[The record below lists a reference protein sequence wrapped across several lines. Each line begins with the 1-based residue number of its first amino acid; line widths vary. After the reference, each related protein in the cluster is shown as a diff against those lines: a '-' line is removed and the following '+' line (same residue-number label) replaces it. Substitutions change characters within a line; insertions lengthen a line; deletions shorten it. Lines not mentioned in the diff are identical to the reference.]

1 MCVDIKTNGHVIDYF
16 CCFTFCFSSHSLSL
30 PNPFCLWIN
39 TRLFFTP
46 YSICKWHQTKSAFMK
61 RGKSLPLFSSLV
73 YHLPTFASLP
83 RFRCSE
89 QSVNI
94 KAKGGRVCGRV
105 KNWYSKSETFF
116 YLRPHAGQQ
125 VKKKPAS
132 LFLAYHSFFPFLHKN
147 VFFTSEGLTIGN
159 K

>member
-1 MCVDIKTNGHVIDYF
+1 
-16 CCFTFCFSSHSLSL
+16 
-30 PNPFCLWIN
+30 
-39 TRLFFTP
+39 
-46 YSICKWHQTKSAFMK
+46 MK

-147 VFFTSEGLTIGN
+147 VFFLLLKDWQSAINNVFHSSIVKSIKTNFFYLKDVWEKTLIKTFQSMYFLVWRF
-159 K
+159 